1 MATTK
6 KETRYSTLSPVEEL
20 DLENDSDSTLASS
33 GFLGK
38 GASQNRRRPS
48 KSSNAQR
55 VLVWLRWGSIVILQ
69 GIIVL
74 LLLWR
79 RSEDEA
85 WSQVDTETGGDI
97 NGLYVPREFSGDIY
111 SWMRANILFNRIT
124 YLHSPHSRNG
134 PIRPQHDY

>member
-1 MATTK
+1 MSTIK
-6 KETRYSTLSPVEEL
+6 KETRYSSLSPVEEL

-38 GASQNRRRPS
+38 NGSQPRRRPS

-55 VLVWLRWGSIVILQ
+55 ALMWLRWGSIVTLQ

-74 LLLWR
+74 LLLWK
-79 RSEDEA
+79 RSEDGV

-97 NGLYVPREFSGDIY
+97 NGLYVPRK
-111 SWMRANILFNRIT
+111 LF
-124 YLHSPHSRNG
+124 
-134 PIRPQHDY
+134 

>member
-33 GFLGK
+33 GFMGK
-38 GASQNRRRPS
+38 GASRNRRRPS
-48 KSSNAQR
+48 KSSNAQKA
-55 VLVWLRWGSIVILQ
+55 LVWLQWGSIVILQ

-97 NGLYVPREFSGDIY
+97 NGLYVPRGFPGYTCIFLNES
-111 SWMRANILFNRIT
+111 
-124 YLHSPHSRNG
+124 
-134 PIRPQHDY
+134 